1 MHKICETWRTNRVVS
16 VLFLDVEGAFP
27 NAVTAK
33 LKHNMKKRRIPKAII
48 SFVEQLLTNRRT
60 RLKFN
65 GYVSNIIKIANG
77 IGQGDPLSML
87 LYILY
92 NADLLELPDHPTDE
106 DAIGYVDNIALIA
119 TGNNFTETNNW
130 LKDMM
135 TKVDGGLR

>member
-1 MHKICETWRTNRVVS
+1 
-16 VLFLDVEGAFP
+16 
-27 NAVTAK
+27 
-33 LKHNMKKRRIPKAII
+33 MKKRHIPKAII